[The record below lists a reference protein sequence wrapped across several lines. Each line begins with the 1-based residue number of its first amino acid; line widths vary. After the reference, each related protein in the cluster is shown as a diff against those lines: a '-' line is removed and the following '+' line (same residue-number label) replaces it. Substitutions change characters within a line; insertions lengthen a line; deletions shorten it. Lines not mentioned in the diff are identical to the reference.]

1 MDITIAS
8 QTWRRRGAT
17 HGQRKPIRKRERRPH
32 GYLAPHAAS
41 LRRHLKRARHRYA
54 RRELNA
60 QIRASL
66 ARANAQRCIPITHQ
80 PRRCIVTC
88 DARSS
93 PEKER

>member
-17 HGQRKPIRKRERRPH
+17 HGQRKPIRKRERRSH
-32 GYLAPHAAS
+32 GYLAPHAAA

-54 RRELNA
+54 RRVLSA
-60 QIRASL
+60 HIRASL
-66 ARANAQRCIPITHQ
+66 DRANAQRCTPIIHH
-80 PRRCIVTC
+80 PRRCIVTH
-88 DARSS
+88 DAWSS